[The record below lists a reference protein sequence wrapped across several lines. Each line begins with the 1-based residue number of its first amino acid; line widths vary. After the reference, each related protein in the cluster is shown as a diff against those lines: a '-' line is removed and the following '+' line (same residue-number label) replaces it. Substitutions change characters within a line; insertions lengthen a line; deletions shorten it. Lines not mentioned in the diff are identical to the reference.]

1 MTSETTR
8 GAAHRRETRFDA
20 VLATPFGRLGIR
32 TDADALAGIWFL
44 PDRVRPIGP
53 TSPLAERA
61 CEQVERYLRDPDF
74 HIRLPMKPA
83 GTAFQRRV
91 WNAIAAIAPG
101 HTRSYGEIAREL
113 GSAPRAVGQACGEN
127 PYPLVVPCHRVVAA
141 GGIGGFAHAGD
152 GYLLRI
158 KRWLL
163 AHESANIA
171 RRA

>member
-1 MTSETTR
+1 MSSAITKRVTP
-8 GAAHRRETRFDA
+8 RREDRFDA
-20 VLATPFGRLGIR
+20 VLATPFGKLGIR
-32 TDADALAGIWFL
+32 VDANMLAAISFL
-44 PDRVRPIGP
+44 PDGVRPIKP
-53 TSPLAERA
+53 TSPFAERA
-61 CEQVERYLRDPDF
+61 CGQVERYLRNPEF
-74 HIRLPMKPA
+74 RFRLPMKRS
-83 GTAFQRRV
+83 GTEFQRRV

-101 HTRSYGEIAREL
+101 RTRSYGEIAREL

-163 AHESANIA
+163 AHESADIVS
-171 RRA
+171 RS